1 MERHDLISYAMNFAA
16 FLIRKKPK
24 IERII
29 LFGSAARG
37 DFDGESDIDL
47 FIDAPL
53 NRKDIEPILELYEI
67 SEENKKYRIEGLKNE
82 IRVKAGKLDEWKS
95 VERSIISD
103 GILLYG
109 KFKEMPKGINGYI
122 LFKMLIGKMER
133 KNKMKV
139 WRRLYGYKQKIGKKV
154 YYSKGLI
161 EETNGRKLSRG
172 LFTVPTEKSNE
183 IIDFLRKNKVGYE
196 VKEIFSDDSRTNNK
210 KA

>member
-29 LFGSAARG
+29 LFGSVARG

-139 WRRLYGYKQKIGKKV
+139 WRRLYGYKQKIGNKV

-161 EETNGRKLSRG
+161 EETNGRKLCRG